1 MKKKYWILLTTT
13 PAVLI
18 LDQLTKWWVSCSLE
32 MGDRVPV
39 VQGFFDVV
47 HFHNMGAAFG
57 MFSGLSDAVRIPFFY
72 VVAAIATVLLAL
84 LYRSLRDD
92 ENLVAFA
99 IALVFG
105 GIAGNILDRLRFGS
119 VVDFVSV
126 HLGDAV
132 LQGSLLGFK
141 YHIPL
146 EWPAFN
152 VADSAI
158 TVAMVMLV
166 ATALVRRGRS

>member
-1 MKKKYWILLTTT
+1 MKKKYWILLTTA

-18 LDQLTKWWVSCSLE
+18 LDQLTKWWVSSSLE

-39 VQGFFDVV
+39 VQGFFDIVY
-47 HFHNMGAAFG
+47 FHNVGAAFG

-72 VVAAIATVLLAL
+72 VVAVIATALLAL
-84 LYRSLRDD
+84 LYRSLGDD
-92 ENLVAFA
+92 ENMVAFA

-105 GIAGNILDRLRFGS
+105 GIAGNIIDRLRFDS

-126 HLGDAV
+126 HLGEAV

-141 YHIPL
+141 YRIPL

-158 TVAMVMLV
+158 TVAMIILI
-166 ATALVRRGRS
+166 ATAMIRRGKS